1 MADLLA
7 CVRIV
12 TTRMRFAL
20 IVPGLFALIGIVA
33 RPGAQTISLDEVMKN
48 AAAYLAAFQ
57 KQLSGITAE
66 ENYVQEVKP
75 LTPLK
80 HLEMVP
86 RRVLRSDLL
95 LVKPAGAERYVE
107 LRDVFEVDGAPVRDR
122 QERLTKLLDDA
133 SSTASTQIR
142 NIIAESARYN
152 VGRIE
157 RNVNTPL
164 LALMFLDAAYQP
176 RFRFKRQAG
185 QRPVFRPNDGN
196 KPDDTP
202 VFRVSTEMWTIEY
215 QERQRPTVI
224 RTPGGDRMPA
234 HGRFWIDPATGA
246 VLISELVTEG
256 RGVRATI
263 TVSYQSEPLMGFLVP
278 VEMRESY
285 VHARERIVG
294 SATYGRFRP
303 LKP

>member
-1 MADLLA
+1 MLAFALVVSVRAQSAATVATLLA
-7 CVRIV
+7 VLA
-12 TTRMRFAL
+12 TS
-20 IVPGLFALIGIVA
+20 A
-33 RPGAQTISLDEVMKN
+33 RGQTQTISLDEVMKS

-66 ENYVQEVKP
+66 ERYVQEVKP
-75 LTPLK
+75 LTLWK
-80 HLEMVP
+80 TMELLP
-86 RRVLRSDLL
+86 RRVLKSDLL
-95 LVKPAGAERYVE
+95 LVKPAGADRYVE
-107 LRDVFEVDGAPVRDR
+107 LRDVFEVDGTPVRDR
-122 QERLTKLLDDA
+122 EERLTTLLDDA

-164 LALMFLDAAYQP
+164 LALLFLDETYQP
-176 RFRFKRQAG
+176 RFRFKRQAS
-185 QRPVFRPNDGN
+185 QRPVFRPNDSDKRN
-196 KPDDTP
+196 DTP

-215 QERQRPTVI
+215 QERQGPTVI

-234 HGRFWIDPATGA
+234 RGRFWINPSTGA
-246 VLISELVTEG
+246 VLISELVIEG
-256 RGVRATI
+256 GGVNATI

-285 VHARERIVG
+285 VSDRERIVG
-294 SATYGRFRP
+294 SASYGRFRP

>member
-1 MADLLA
+1 MTASIRSAALVPLL
-7 CVRIV
+7 V
-12 TTRMRFAL
+12 AL
-20 IVPGLFALIGIVA
+20 LGTHA
-33 RPGAQTISLDEVMKN
+33 RPRAQTISLDEVMKN

-66 ENYVQEVKP
+66 EHYVQEV
-75 LTPLK
+75 TPLSPLK
-80 HLEMVP
+80 GLEMLP

-95 LVKPAGAERYVE
+95 LVKPAGADRYVE

-122 QERLTKLLDDA
+122 QERLATLLEDA
-133 SSTASTQIR
+133 SSSASTQIR
-142 NIIAESARYN
+142 NIIAESARFN

-176 RFRFKRQAG
+176 RFKFKRQAA
-185 QRPVFRPNDGN
+185 QRPVFQSNDGN
-196 KPDDTP
+196 KPDDMP

-215 QERQRPTVI
+215 QERERPTVI
-224 RTPGGDRMPA
+224 RTPGGNPMPA
-234 HGRFWIDPATGA
+234 HGRFWINPATGA
-246 VLISELVTEG
+246 VLISELVTAG
-256 RGVRATI
+256 RGVSATI

-285 VHARERIVG
+285 VHARERITG
-294 SATYGRFRP
+294 SASYGRFRQ
-303 LKP
+303 LR